1 MVKNLGKGGEGIKSA
16 KGSGGETIKNNYVT
30 WRKRWKVEEGRNPA
44 KKEEGQRGL
53 SGTTQIKGSKRGK
66 WGTVERRAIR

>member
-30 WRKRWKVEEGRNPA
+30 WRKRWKVEEG
-44 KKEEGQRGL
+44 KT
-53 SGTTQIKGSKRGK
+53 S
-66 WGTVERRAIR
+66 